1 MKVILVETVS
11 NLGMVGDVISVKPGY
26 ARNYLFPRKKAIAHD
41 AKSAKHVAHQ
51 KMVLEHKMKRAK
63 VAAAETQKSLEKQ
76 TITIRR
82 KVGEHEKLF
91 GSVTA
96 MDIEKSLSAAGI
108 TVSRKGIHLAEPI
121 RKIGTYEVPLKLD
134 GGIDVKI
141 TLEVAAEQA

>member
-1 MKVILVETVS
+1 MS
-11 NLGMVGDVISVKPGY
+11 GGRSSPG
-26 ARNYLFPRKKAIAHD
+26 AD
-41 AKSAKHVAHQ
+41 AKSVKHVAHQ

-63 VAAAETQKSLEKQ
+63 TAAAETQKSLEQQ

-96 MDIEKSLSAAGI
+96 MDIEKSLAGVGI
-108 TVSRKGIHLAEPI
+108 TVSRKGIHLEEPI
-121 RKIGTYEVPLKLD
+121 RKIGTYQVPLKLD